1 MLAKR
6 IIPCLDVHEG
16 RVVKGVRFLDL
27 RQMGDPVQLGLYYED
42 VGADE
47 LVYLDISASVEGRR
61 TFLAAVERIA
71 ARLRIPFT
79 VGGGVSTVEDIRRL
93 LEAGADKVSLN
104 TAALQ
109 RPSLLEEAASIFGRQ
124 CIVLAIDAQAEG
136 QTYRVYSHSG
146 RKPTPWEVVAWGQ
159 EGERRGAGEILLT
172 AIGRDGTREGY
183 DLQLTHQ
190 VCQAVSVPVIASGGA
205 GTREHF
211 LQVLVEGGAD
221 AALAAGLF
229 HEGLLTPQQVKAYLH
244 AQGVPV
250 RLESPTLWS

>member
-16 RVVKGVRFLDL
+16 RVVKGVQFLDL
-27 RQMGDPVQLGLYYED
+27 RDMGDPVKLGLYYEE

-61 TFLAAVERIA
+61 TFLTAVERIA

-79 VGGGVSTVEDIRRL
+79 VGGGVSTVEDLRRL
-93 LEAGADKVSLN
+93 LEAGADKVSVN

-109 RPSLLEEAASIFGRQ
+109 RPSLLEEAAAIFGRQ

-136 QTYRVYSHSG
+136 DTYRVYSHGG
-146 RKPTPWEVVAWGQ
+146 RQPTGWEAVAWAC

-172 AIGRDGTREGY
+172 AIGQDGTREGY
-183 DLQLTHQ
+183 DLRLTRQ
-190 VCQAVSVPVIASGGA
+190 VAGAVSVPVIASGGA
-205 GTREHF
+205 GKPEHF
-211 LQVLVEGGAD
+211 LEVLTEGGAE

-244 AQGVPV
+244 AQGIPV
-250 RLESPTLWS
+250 RL

>member
-27 RQMGDPVQLGLYYED
+27 RHMGDPVQLGLYYEE

-93 LEAGADKVSLN
+93 LQAGADKVSLN
-104 TAALQ
+104 TTALQ
-109 RPSLLEEAASIFGRQ
+109 RPLLLEEAAAIFGRQ
-124 CIVLAIDAQAEG
+124 CLVLAIDAQAEG
-136 QTYRVYSHSG
+136 HTYRVYSHGG
-146 RKPTPWEVVAWGQ
+146 RKPTPWEAVSWAQ

-183 DLQLTHQ
+183 DLRLTRQ

-205 GTREHF
+205 GTLEHF
-211 LQVLVEGGAD
+211 FQVLVEGGAD

-244 AQGVPV
+244 AQGVRV
-250 RLESPTLWS
+250 RLESPTL